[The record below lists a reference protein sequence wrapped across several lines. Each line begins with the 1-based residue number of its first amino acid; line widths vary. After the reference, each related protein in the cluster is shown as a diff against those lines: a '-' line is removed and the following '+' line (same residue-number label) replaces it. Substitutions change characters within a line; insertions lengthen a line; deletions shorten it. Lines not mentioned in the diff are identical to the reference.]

1 MWQFGNNSCEDG
13 AVFMRISIT
22 YADWIQQK
30 SEYCYHSGQ
39 PKSDS
44 SRQLRWVRSFRAK
57 KMVKTFSCGHFSN
70 ENSVKPVIPSLF
82 LLLTSFMI
90 ATKQENISRY
100 IVSKWKYLFLFLVNS
115 YWDFKNYFTVA
126 RKFCMLCISVRWS
139 VSPILHKINLATGS
153 RARPRA
159 KSVNVPEATIYC
171 KAGGVYR
178 GIPSSDTPIGVGAR
192 WTSFHPN

>member
-100 IVSKWKYLFLFLVNS
+100 IVSKWKYICFYSWSIVIGILKIISLLRENS
-115 YWDFKNYFTVA
+115 ACYASAFVG
-126 RKFCMLCISVRWS
+126 RW
-139 VSPILHKINLATGS
+139 VQYYIK
-153 RARPRA
+153 
-159 KSVNVPEATIYC
+159 
-171 KAGGVYR
+171 
-178 GIPSSDTPIGVGAR
+178 
-192 WTSFHPN
+192 